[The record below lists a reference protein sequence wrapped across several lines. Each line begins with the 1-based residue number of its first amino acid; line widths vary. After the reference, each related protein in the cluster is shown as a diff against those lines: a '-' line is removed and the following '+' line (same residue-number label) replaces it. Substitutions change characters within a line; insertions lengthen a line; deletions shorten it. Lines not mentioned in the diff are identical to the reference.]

1 MAEITVREFELAL
14 KHCYMTR
21 CNCPKCPIHNVQD
34 CFQFITKTA
43 YEIIISQ
50 EAQIEKYKS
59 ADVSPVRHGR
69 WLYEVHKENTNFRWN
84 VTAECSECC
93 DNRKEIWG
101 GFFPNVPDC
110 IARDVALQSA
120 KQIKLD
126 NYCPHCGA
134 RMDGDGE

>member
-1 MAEITVREFELAL
+1 MPKKEYISKNYAL
-14 KHCYMTR
+14 YLVNYFGNMQTWSKE
-21 CNCPKCPIHNVQD
+21 D
-34 CFQFITKTA
+34 
-43 YEIIISQ
+43 IISEIKRKIT
-50 EAQIEKYKS
+50 EADVELPA

-69 WLYEVHKENTNFRWN
+69 WLYEVHKENVNFRWN

-110 IARDVALQSA
+110 IARDVALQNA

-126 NYCPHCGA
+126 NYCPNCGVK
-134 RMDGDGE
+134 MNKED

>member
-59 ADVSPVRHGR
+59 TNISPVRHGH
-69 WLYEVHKENTNFRWN
+69 WV
-84 VTAECSECC
+84 AEYDSGYTTPHCSECSGIALT
-93 DNRKEIWG
+93 KEETSYDY
-101 GFFPNVPDC
+101 VY
-110 IARDVALQSA
+110 SS
-120 KQIKLD
+120 
-126 NYCPHCGA
+126 YCPHCGA
-134 RMDGDGE
+134 KMDGKERDEND

>member
-1 MAEITVREFELAL
+1 MPKKEYISKNYALYLVNYFGNMQTWSREDIVSEIKRKIAEADVELPA
-14 KHCYMTR
+14 
-21 CNCPKCPIHNVQD
+21 
-34 CFQFITKTA
+34 
-43 YEIIISQ
+43 
-50 EAQIEKYKS
+50 

-69 WLYEVHKENTNFRWN
+69 WLYEVHKENKNFRWN

-110 IARDVALQSA
+110 IARDVALQNA

-126 NYCPHCGA
+126 NYCPNCGVKI
-134 RMDGDGE
+134 DKED

>member
-1 MAEITVREFELAL
+1 MPKKEYISKDYALYLVNYFGNMQTWSKEDIVSEIKRKIAEADVELPA
-14 KHCYMTR
+14 
-21 CNCPKCPIHNVQD
+21 
-34 CFQFITKTA
+34 
-43 YEIIISQ
+43 
-50 EAQIEKYKS
+50 

-69 WLYEVHKENTNFRWN
+69 WLYEVHKENVNFRWN

-110 IARDVALQSA
+110 IARDVALQNA

-126 NYCPHCGA
+126 NYCPNCGVK
-134 RMDGDGE
+134 MNKED